1 MRRISSFRSPAALSM
16 RAAFKEF
23 EQMSSANPA
32 LLCAG
37 ENFCGFI
44 SKRRTEYPACAICH
58 AASEPARPAPMTVT
72 VCLFSIF
79 LPRVVLI
86 ERVSAAR
93 RYAVERLG
101 FVFFL

>member
-1 MRRISSFRSPAALSM
+1 M
-16 RAAFKEF
+16 
-23 EQMSSANPA
+23 
-32 LLCAG
+32 CARKNSG
-37 ENFCGFI
+37 RTDSLI
-44 SKRRTEYPACAICH
+44 TVSYTHLDVYKRQEYPACAICH
-58 AASEPARPAPMTVT
+58 AASEPARPAPITVT